1 MKNALSIDLEC
12 YYSNEFLIKYLPKT
26 LECGVI
32 EASSGLLN
40 LLDKYNIKAT
50 FFVLGIIAEKYP
62 DYIKMLHEAG
72 HEIGSHS
79 YSHRTLHKLGK
90 DQFEDELKKST
101 DILRSII
108 HEQPIGFRAPS
119 FSIDQSTCWVFGL
132 LKKYGYKY
140 DSSIFP
146 FKTMLYG
153 VPDAPL
159 APYRPSIDNI
169 SKDDPDGD
177 IIEFP
182 MTVIRIGK
190 NIPVA
195 GGFYLRV
202 LPIWFL
208 KFALGQVN
216 KKRPANIYIHPW
228 ETFKDTPRLKV
239 PLYIKFEAYHGI
251 NSSLFKMEELFKKF
265 EFAPIR
271 EVLDL

>member
-12 YYSNEFLIKYLPKT
+12 WYSNEFLTKYLPEN
-26 LECGVI
+26 LDCQVI
-32 EASSGLLN
+32 EASYNLLE
-40 LLDKYNIKAT
+40 LLDKYNIKVT
-50 FFVLGIIAEKYP
+50 FFVLGLIAEKYP

-79 YSHRTLHKLGK
+79 YSHATLHKLGK
-90 DQFEDELKKST
+90 NRFEEELKNST
-101 DILRSII
+101 DLIRSII
-108 HEQPIGFRAPS
+108 HEQPVGFRAPS
-119 FSIDQSTCWVFGL
+119 FSVDQSTSWAFGL

-153 VPDAPL
+153 VSDAL
-159 APYRPSIDNI
+159 LVPYRPSIDNI
-169 SKDDPDGD
+169 SKHDPNGE

-182 MTVIRIGK
+182 MSVIRIWK
-190 NIPVA
+190 NIPIA
-195 GGFYLRV
+195 GGFYLRI
-202 LPIWFL
+202 LPSWFL
-208 KFALGQVN
+208 NYAIKQIN
-216 KKRPANIYIHPW
+216 KERPVVLYVHPW

-239 PLYIKFEAYHGI
+239 PLHIKFEAYQGI
-251 NSSLFKMEELFKKF
+251 NSSLFKLEELIKKF

>member
-12 YYSNEFLIKYLPKT
+12 YYSNEFLIKYLPKN
-26 LECGVI
+26 LECGADD
-32 EASSGLLN
+32 ASYGLLK

-50 FFVLGIIAEKYP
+50 FFVLGILAEKYP
-62 DYIKMLHEAG
+62 DYIRMLYEAG

-79 YSHRTLHKLGK
+79 YSHKTLHKLGK
-90 DQFEDELKKST
+90 DQFEEELSKST
-101 DILRSII
+101 DILRSIT

-119 FSIDQSTCWVFGL
+119 FSVDKNTSWVFGL

-140 DSSIFP
+140 DTSIFP

-159 APYRPSIDNI
+159 APYIPSIDDI
-169 SKDDPDGD
+169 SKHDPEGE

-182 MTVIRIGK
+182 MAVIKIWK
-190 NIPVA
+190 NIPIA

-202 LPIWFL
+202 LPSWFL
-208 KFALGQVN
+208 KFAIGQVN
-216 KKRPANIYIHPW
+216 KKRPVVIYVHPW

-239 PLYIKFEAYHGI
+239 PLHIKFEAYHGI
-251 NSSLFKMEELFKKF
+251 NSALFKLEELLKEF
-265 EFAPIR
+265 EFAPVR